1 MRGDLSAGRAGE
13 NPEISVTLEQL
24 ANQINSSL
32 EVVSGTLKNMEKQN
46 IVRLRRGRITILN
59 QKELTRLR
67 LNFLLQSEPLMI
79 RTPTGSFLFV
89 RNYAGF
95 RVSLMTFLF
104 GHENQN
110 RLKSKP
116 KEEKSLNPNP

>member
-67 LNFLLQSEPLMI
+67 
-79 RTPTGSFLFV
+79 
-89 RNYAGF
+89 
-95 RVSLMTFLF
+95 
-104 GHENQN
+104 
-110 RLKSKP
+110 
-116 KEEKSLNPNP
+116 

>member
-13 NPEISVTLEQL
+13 SPEISVTHEQL
-24 ANQINSSL
+24 ANQINSR

-67 LNFLLQSEPLMI
+67 
-79 RTPTGSFLFV
+79 
-89 RNYAGF
+89 
-95 RVSLMTFLF
+95 
-104 GHENQN
+104 
-110 RLKSKP
+110 
-116 KEEKSLNPNP
+116 

>member
-24 ANQINSSL
+24 ANQINSSRK
-32 EVVSGTLKNMEKQN
+32 VVSGTLKNMENQN

-67 LNFLLQSEPLMI
+67 
-79 RTPTGSFLFV
+79 
-89 RNYAGF
+89 
-95 RVSLMTFLF
+95 
-104 GHENQN
+104 
-110 RLKSKP
+110 
-116 KEEKSLNPNP
+116 

>member
-46 IVRLRRGRITILN
+46 IVRLRRGKITILN

-67 LNFLLQSEPLMI
+67 
-79 RTPTGSFLFV
+79 
-89 RNYAGF
+89 
-95 RVSLMTFLF
+95 
-104 GHENQN
+104 
-110 RLKSKP
+110 
-116 KEEKSLNPNP
+116 

>member
-46 IVRLRRGRITILN
+46 IV
-59 QKELTRLR
+59 R

>member
-46 IVRLRRGRITILN
+46 IVRLRRGR
-59 QKELTRLR
+59 
-67 LNFLLQSEPLMI
+67 
-79 RTPTGSFLFV
+79 
-89 RNYAGF
+89 
-95 RVSLMTFLF
+95 
-104 GHENQN
+104 
-110 RLKSKP
+110 
-116 KEEKSLNPNP
+116 

>member
-1 MRGDLSAGRAGE
+1 MCGDLSAGRAGE

-46 IVRLRRGRITILN
+46 IVRLRRGKITILN

-67 LNFLLQSEPLMI
+67 
-79 RTPTGSFLFV
+79 
-89 RNYAGF
+89 
-95 RVSLMTFLF
+95 
-104 GHENQN
+104 
-110 RLKSKP
+110 
-116 KEEKSLNPNP
+116 

>member
-1 MRGDLSAGRAGE
+1 MRGDLSADRAGE

-24 ANQINSSL
+24 ANQINSSR

-67 LNFLLQSEPLMI
+67 
-79 RTPTGSFLFV
+79 
-89 RNYAGF
+89 
-95 RVSLMTFLF
+95 
-104 GHENQN
+104 
-110 RLKSKP
+110 
-116 KEEKSLNPNP
+116 